1 MTVALVGIIVGGG
14 FVLVE
19 VFDLLLG
26 ALTVLLVAP
35 AATCL
40 ASAVRGGEGLADL
53 GVGYLI
59 IEVVYLNVSRDL
71 SHAVSR
77 HATPRHV
84 MSCNVTKAR
93 VRPPVRCKRDKQERQ
108 AR

>member
-77 HATPRHV
+77 HATSRHV
-84 MSCNVTKAR
+84 M
-93 VRPPVRCKRDKQERQ
+93 
-108 AR
+108 